1 MKSPIQQYL
10 DALHEELHGLTD
22 GTPYQGIPSTAV
34 ADPSKFGICLATVDG
49 VLYEAGDTDELFSI
63 QSISKPFTY
72 ALALEDLGSEAVGQK
87 IDVEPS
93 GDAFNEISLQS
104 GTGRPDNP
112 MINAGAIAATSLV
125 KSRGPRSRFGRIQDF
140 YSSFAGRDLDMSSS
154 VFSGERDTGY
164 RNRAL
169 AQLLRSFGIIEENPD
184 PVVEDYFRQCSIMV
198 NARDLA
204 LMAATLANGGI
215 HPSENHRVVS
225 PETVQ
230 QVLSVMTTCG
240 MYDDAGAWTT
250 SVGLPAKSGV
260 GGGIIAVLPG
270 QVGIAV
276 YSPPLDPH
284 GSSVRG
290 VAACTRLASDMGL
303 HFMRSGR
310 PGRSSI
316 RSLYTLRD
324 SYSGVRRSA
333 DAIKVLEAHA
343 EQCVIIELG
352 GDLLFAGTETV
363 LRTITE
369 MHDRM
374 SIVVLDV
381 RKVDDFGPVALR
393 MMTNLVNGFA
403 AEGKSICLVDPD
415 GAITEQL
422 DKSCR
427 KSIPSFPGH
436 PVAMEWAEGE
446 VIGRYAPELITP
458 DSVDVRSSATLEP
471 LKSADL
477 DVVSALLEDR
487 SYESGH
493 VIRRIGQPFAGIQF
507 IVSGRVSLT
516 GRTTDGSRYRQATLG
531 PGMTFGEIA
540 LGASGQQQTTVTALE
555 PTEVKV
561 LTHHALDDLEESH
574 PQVAL
579 RLWKAIARDAYTR
592 VEQTMKDN
600 SLRLRG

>member
-10 DALHEELHGLTD
+10 DALHEQLQANTE
-22 GTPYQGIPSTAV
+22 GTPYQGIPATAV
-34 ADPSKFGICLATVDG
+34 ADPQKFGICLATVDG
-49 VLYEAGDTDELFSI
+49 VVYEAGDTDELFSI

-93 GDAFNEISLQS
+93 GDAFNEISLQR

-112 MINAGAIAATSLV
+112 MINAGAIAAVSLI
-125 KSRGPRSRFGRIQDF
+125 KSRGPRSRFSRIQDF
-140 YSSFAGRDLDMSSS
+140 YSSFAGRDLELSSS
-154 VFSGERDTGY
+154 VFNGERMTGF

-169 AQLLRSFGIIEENPD
+169 AQLLRSFEIIEDDPD
-184 PVVEDYFRQCSIMV
+184 GVVDDYFRQCSIMV

-204 LMAATLANGGI
+204 LMAATMANGGV
-215 HPSENHRVVS
+215 HPREHNQVVE

-230 QVLSVMTTCG
+230 NVLSVMTTCG
-240 MYDDAGAWTT
+240 MYDDAGSWTT

-270 QVGIAV
+270 QLGIAI
-276 YSPPLDPH
+276 YSPPLDAH

-290 VAACTRLASDMGL
+290 VETCTRLAQDMGL

-316 RSLYTLRD
+316 RSHYTLRD
-324 SYSGVRRSA
+324 SFSGVRRTTESVE
-333 DAIKVLEAHA
+333 ILEAHA
-343 EQCVIIELG
+343 DKCVILELG
-352 GDLLFAGTETV
+352 GDLLFAETETV
-363 LRTITE
+363 VRTITDE
-369 MHDRM
+369 QENMELL
-374 SIVVLDV
+374 ILDL

-393 MMTNLVNGFA
+393 MMTQLLSNFE
-403 AEGKSICLVDPD
+403 AEGKSICLIDPD
-415 GAITEQL
+415 GAVTSQL
-422 DKSCR
+422 ASEC
-427 KSIPSFPGH
+427 SMTIASFPGH
-436 PVAMEWAEGE
+436 PAAMEWAETHILE
-446 VIGRYAPELITP
+446 RFAPELVSP
-458 DSVDVRSSATLEP
+458 QSVDVAATATLEP
-471 LKSADL
+471 VSRE
-477 DVVSALLEDR
+477 DVQKIEELLEDR
-487 SYESGH
+487 RYEAGH
-493 VIRRIGQPFAGIQF
+493 VIRRIGQPFTGIQF

-516 GRTTDGSRYRQATLG
+516 GRATDGSRFRQATLG

-555 PTEVKV
+555 TTKVRV
-561 LTHHALDDLEESH
+561 LTHHALEDLEKDH
-574 PQVAL
+574 PDTAL

-600 SLRLRG
+600 AIRLRG